1 MLRLFVKKKDFN
13 ILLFLALFLLMKE
26 GFYVYVGLTTPGG
39 RLFFPFLANYVNI
52 PWWLT
57 LLVSKFSKLLLE
69 LCRYDVYQL
78 NPANITIA
86 GSRGVTIAWG
96 CLGIGAISL
105 WIAFIAAHF
114 YPGKQKLKWMFA
126 GVLFIFIL
134 NILRIM
140 MIALSNHYN
149 WQYLQSFN
157 AHSTFNILTYAIIVI
172 MMLVFAARYNKQTK
186 QPREK
191 TGIATV
197 ISAKSSMGKTTHNK
211 DG

>member
-1 MLRLFVKKKDFN
+1 VKQKDFN
-13 ILLFLALFLLMKE
+13 ILLFLALFLVMQR

-39 RLFFPFLANYVNI
+39 RLFFPFLAHYVNI

-57 LLVSKFSKLLLE
+57 LLASKSSKLLLE
-69 LCRYDVYQL
+69 LCHYYVNQA
-78 NPANITIA
+78 NPANISIA

-96 CLGIGAISL
+96 CLGIGAMSL

-114 YPGKQKLKWMFA
+114 YPAKQKLKWMFA
-126 GVLFIFIL
+126 GVLFIYIL

-157 AHSTFNILTYAIIVI
+157 AHTTFNILTYGIIVI
-172 MMLVFAARYNKQTK
+172 MMLVFAVRYNKENK
-186 QPREK
+186 QRREK
-191 TGIATV
+191 AGIAAA
-197 ISAKSSMGKTTHNK
+197 IPGKR
-211 DG
+211 DL